1 MKQNALRKMARLPM
15 KLINQWDKWHHRSRT
30 HEYLARMDSRML
42 KDIGVTEADRMD
54 EISKPFWR
62 E

>member
-1 MKQNALRKMARLPM
+1 MNQNRLRTMASLPI
-15 KLINQWDKWHHRSRT
+15 KLIDQWDTWRSRSRSRR
-30 HEYLARMDSRML
+30 YLARMDSRML
-42 KDIGVTEADRMD
+42 KDIGVTESDRMD

>member
-1 MKQNALRKMARLPM
+1 MASLPI
-15 KLINQWDKWHHRSRT
+15 KLIDQWDTWRSRSRSRR
-30 HEYLARMDSRML
+30 YLARMDSRML
-42 KDIGVTEADRMD
+42 KDIGVTESDRMD